1 MLTLNGFKCNLHVF
15 VHFAS
20 RAELGLTIWEQDVL
34 DFKEKASTSSKLTYN
49 QCTADFIRACTKLC
63 VPGADE
69 KSGYVS
75 FTLTFLL
82 KDLEN
87 PCDLKMTTVHGHKK
101 KLMLA
106 FGAAVFFQR
115 FHIGNFI
122 GSLFLFWSENLVSFR
137 YM

>member
-1 MLTLNGFKCNLHVF
+1 MHVF

-20 RAELGLTIWEQDVL
+20 RAELGLTIWEQAVL
-34 DFKEKASTSSKLTYN
+34 DFKENASTSSKLTYN

-87 PCDLKMTTVHGHKK
+87 PCDLKMTTFHGQKK
-101 KLMLA
+101 INVGIRSSCLFPTLSHWKFHWLV
-106 FGAAVFFQR
+106 VFV
-115 FHIGNFI
+115 
-122 GSLFLFWSENLVSFR
+122 LVR
-137 YM
+137 ETC